1 MPVRKIFFLFFLCFI
16 GFSCAGRKILVESNP
31 DLNVKRFDVDFYK
44 YLNKQLPEEDFLTQ
58 YKPFLEVFGTQIIDM
73 EVVDSIGFYERLN
86 SFFSEPALMSL
97 YKDQQEKFVDFDFVD
112 RELNP
117 ALVTLLAEFPNL
129 KQPNVYVHVSGLNQS
144 VIVTDE
150 VLSLSADKYLG
161 TDYPFYQRFFYDYQ
175 LQNMTPARIVPDY
188 LLGFMMANFPFEGN
202 QDVLLD
208 KMLYEGKLRYILSR
222 LLPERKPWEYVAYTK
237 DQYSWSDKHEAD
249 IWKTI
254 LENEHLYSPDYMRVT
269 QYINEAPH
277 TTVVSTQ
284 SPGRLG
290 VWVGFRIISSYMK
303 KHKETTLADLM
314 KLTDAGELLKE
325 AKYKP

>member
-1 MPVRKIFFLFFLCFI
+1 MPIRKIFFLFFLCFI
-16 GFSCAGRKILVESNP
+16 GVSCAGHKVIVEINP

-44 YLNKQLPEEDFLTQ
+44 YLNKQVTAENLSDQ
-58 YKPFLEVFGTQIIDM
+58 YKPFLELFGTQVI
-73 EVVDSIGFYERLN
+73 EVESPDSIGFYERLN
-86 SFFSEPALMSL
+86 SFFSEPDLMSL
-97 YKDQQEKFVDFDFVD
+97 YKAQQEKFIDFDFVD
-112 RELNP
+112 KELNP
-117 ALVTLLAEFPNL
+117 ALTTILKEFPNL

-175 LQNMTPARIVPDY
+175 LQNMTSARIVPDY

-208 KMLYEGKLRYILSR
+208 RMLYEGKLRYILSR
-222 LLPERKPWEYVAYTK
+222 LLPKRTPWEYVAYTK
-237 DQYSWSDKHEAD
+237 EQYSWCDKHEAD

-254 LENEHLYSPDYMRVT
+254 LENEHLYASDYMRVT

-277 TTVVSTQ
+277 TTVVSPQ

-290 VWVGFRIISSYMK
+290 VWVGFKIVSSYMK
-303 KHKETTLADLM
+303 KHKEVTLADLM
-314 KLTDAGELLKE
+314 KFTDASDLLKE